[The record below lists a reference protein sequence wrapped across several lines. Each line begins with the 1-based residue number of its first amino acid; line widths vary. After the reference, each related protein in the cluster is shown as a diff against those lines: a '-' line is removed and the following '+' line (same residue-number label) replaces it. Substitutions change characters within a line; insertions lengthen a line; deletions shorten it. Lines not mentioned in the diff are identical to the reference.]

1 MPRAG
6 FATTTASTYVQL
18 STTDV
23 GGSRPL
29 ILNGT
34 VANRIVIADSV
45 PTFASETAYYSIAAT
60 ANTFSIVADPRR
72 LWVGGAS
79 GQVNWMDA
87 SS

>member
-6 FATTTASTYVQL
+6 FATTTSTAYVQL
-18 STTDV
+18 STNDV

-34 VANRIVIADSV
+34 VSNRIVIADSA

-60 ANTFSIVADPRR
+60 ANTFAIVADPKR
-72 LWVGGAS
+72 LWVGGAN